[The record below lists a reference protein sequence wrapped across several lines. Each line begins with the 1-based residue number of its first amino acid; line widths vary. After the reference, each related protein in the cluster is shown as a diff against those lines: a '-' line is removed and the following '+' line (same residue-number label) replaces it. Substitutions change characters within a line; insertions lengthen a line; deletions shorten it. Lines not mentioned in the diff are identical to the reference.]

1 MSSLVTPEELRG
13 RAEDCECTHCKAALR
28 AAADRIEALERDR
41 RIGES
46 YLIHQKEKI
55 KALRSKVQSLD
66 AYAKTWAGHAMTH
79 ALAVSLLSGHVPD
92 DIAVA
97 IMERVYSEGTPKPDA
112 P

>member
-46 YLIHQKEKI
+46 YLVHLRTKVKRMRGGERFCDECEA
-55 KALRSKVQSLD
+55 ALKGEAPS
-66 AYAKTWAGHAMTH
+66 
-79 ALAVSLLSGHVPD
+79 PD
-92 DIAVA
+92 
-97 IMERVYSEGTPKPDA
+97 SPP
-112 P
+112 